1 LKGGLEAVTA
11 ANTAANAGSKDEWGE
26 CTWWRRQA
34 HLTDLEPCQISLG
47 LMSQVTE
54 LHALCARRQSGGPAR
69 MAAGNA
75 AAGKAAGKLR
85 VSQCLFTEGRGSEES
100 GRRHTLEVRL
110 APLRPKR
117 VRADSFASG
126 PSDARLVRRDEVVLL
141 VGLPLRFPADGRV
154 RVHCLQGS
162 QRLPRAVLA
171 PSTGPSTEDEAAPSA
186 EGPLPGAVLD
196 FSWLTPLVW
205 PGRYTLRNFVE
216 ELMGRIE
223 AEATLDTAHA
233 GGLLPVPQY
242 KLQTARADA
251 ALAQNEAAA
260 SEEQASR
267 LARIQAPLT
276 PEAQKAQFY
285 ALLGAALQVACL
297 LVLLALKRLEI

>member
-1 LKGGLEAVTA
+1 
-11 ANTAANAGSKDEWGE
+11 
-26 CTWWRRQA
+26 
-34 HLTDLEPCQISLG
+34 
-47 LMSQVTE
+47 M
-54 LHALCARRQSGGPAR
+54 CARRQSGGPAR
-69 MAAGNA
+69 KAASNA
-75 AAGKAAGKLR
+75 AASNAAARKAAGKLR

-110 APLRPKR
+110 APPRPKR
-117 VRADSFASG
+117 ARADSFASG
-126 PSDARLVRRDEVVLL
+126 PSDARLVRRDEVRWRETACWRLFEELLGCALLLGGQVVLL

-251 ALAQNEAAA
+251 ALAQNGQRP
-260 SEEQASR
+260 SS
-267 LARIQAPLT
+267 
-276 PEAQKAQFY
+276 FD
-285 ALLGAALQVACL
+285 
-297 LVLLALKRLEI
+297 